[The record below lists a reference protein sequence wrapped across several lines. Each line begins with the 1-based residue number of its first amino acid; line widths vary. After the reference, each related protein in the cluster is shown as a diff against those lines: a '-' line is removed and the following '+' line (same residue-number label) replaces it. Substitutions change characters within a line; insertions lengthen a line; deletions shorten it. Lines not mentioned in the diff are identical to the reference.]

1 MNENRCVEFTVCGV
15 VSVIAG
21 LVLAAVAGIAFYFG
35 FIVNTAVLLWI
46 CFGISA
52 FAVAAVL
59 AMTMFGNSCKKS
71 KMKCSNGY
79 ELIVAGAVASAV
91 LTIMALCAE
100 LAAGSI
106 ASALLISLIA
116 FFFALTISGIVCV
129 FACVK
134 NNCSDPNACCNAT
147 ASANT
152 ASNGFE
158 CMK

>member
-15 VSVIAG
+15 ISVIAG
-21 LVLAAVAGIAFYFG
+21 LVLAVVAGIAFYFG

-52 FAVAAVL
+52 FALAAVL
-59 AMTMFGNSCKKS
+59 AMAMFGNTCKKS

-79 ELIVAGAVASAV
+79 ELIVTGAVASVV

-100 LAAGSI
+100 LAAGSV
-106 ASALLISLIA
+106 ASALLIALIA
-116 FFFALTISGIVCV
+116 FFFALTVSGVICV

-134 NNCSDPNACCNAT
+134 NSCSGSCSGCGERAA
-147 ASANT
+147 ANT
-152 ASNGFE
+152 VSNGFE